1 MKNTIWNNSLNAKN
15 TLINFNSVARVP
27 GSAAT
32 LKYIYT
38 HIIYYYYYIYIYN
51 IDKYPN
57 WSSIPVSPPSS
68 AHGRRPFAAA
78 HPAQVEHR
86 REDRRRKSWPSQHAD
101 LYWWYVGYNGDD
113 VVKTIINHPIFDGLY
128 HPWKWWFWGWIM
140 IALTTLF
147 ILPCNVGI

>member
-1 MKNTIWNNSLNAKN
+1 MRKKHYLISIQSPESLAQQQLLNT
-15 TLINFNSVARVP
+15 
-27 GSAAT
+27 
-32 LKYIYT
+32 YT
-38 HIIYYYYYIYIYN
+38 HTLYTITHIYIYIYN